1 MNDGLRPELEEWEC
15 IKCEGEG
22 ETYEHFPVPPGYRTC
37 PKCGGSG
44 NAPGFKDKKA
54 REKK

>member
-54 REKK
+54 RERK